1 MSVDYVWHRAAVRK
15 LYLLWSLPQPLL
27 VLHALEPPLLLNTLP
42 RWVSVKTL
50 MPGHDALLHP
60 RSDQSREGRSWLLM
74 VEVLC
79 CLRRGL
85 KSLSVTTLF
94 VCSSSVAILLY
105 PSRLLRSN
113 RKYLELNYA
122 NQKNSQ
128 HTLEFLEDGDDT
140 FKSSQIVPQNN
151 KDPQAMFITKNT
163 W

>member
-1 MSVDYVWHRAAVRK
+1 M
-15 LYLLWSLPQPLL
+15 
-27 VLHALEPPLLLNTLP
+27 
-42 RWVSVKTL
+42 
-50 MPGHDALLHP
+50 
-60 RSDQSREGRSWLLM
+60 
-74 VEVLC
+74 
-79 CLRRGL
+79 
-85 KSLSVTTLF
+85 SVTTLF

-122 NQKNSQ
+122 NQKNSL

-163 W
+163 